1 VIAGPHT
8 KRDFMTKDAG
18 VLDVA
23 PTLLYI
29 MGLPVGEDFDGKVLL
44 DALDPAYV
52 HDHPLKKIRSYG
64 SRKTKPP
71 ASSIVDKEYF
81 ERLRAL
87 GYVE

>member
-1 VIAGPHT
+1 MIKG
-8 KRDFMTKDAG
+8 AG

-52 HDHPLKKIRSYG
+52 QDHPVRKIRSYG
-64 SRKTKPP
+64 GRKTKVPVP
-71 ASSIVDKEYF
+71 SIADQKYF